1 MDSELKLQESIYQDA
16 HTRLLEAHNQ
26 FDEEVKGLYQVCA
39 CYNVYLFSDVYSV
52 CIQCIKSIVDKTYP
66 VTESPRQG
74 DGES

>member
-26 FDEEVKGLYQVCA
+26 FDEEVKGLYQVCVWHLA
-39 CYNVYLFSDVYSV
+39 SDVYSV